1 MVKDFYKQQ
10 QKNIY
15 RFRVLLDTQP
25 TRIKLKYENILK
37 KMKKNESS
45 LKMIQDK
52 LSQVEQRWKMV
63 AKEARQEVE
72 QKTLPSF
79 TPFQTSYVYQE
90 EQI

>member
-1 MVKDFYKQQ
+1 MV
-10 QKNIY
+10 
-15 RFRVLLDTQP
+15 TQP
-25 TRIKLKYENILK
+25 SQIKLMCDDILK
-37 KMKKNESS
+37 KMKKKESS
-45 LKMIQDK
+45 LKMIQEK
-52 LSQVEQRWKMV
+52 VSPVEQRWKMV